1 LSVSKNK
8 GISLQQES
16 ERKTLRSFLVLYSF
30 LALIILLFSAFI
42 YYNLQKEVMLSKQHS
57 RLKDY
62 SDELISKLSYIHEN
76 FYEGI
81 FYPRSSEYKSAIL
94 DGSYKEIYS
103 NLDEK
108 SIDLSKNIY
117 VVNDKIH
124 YVRVLERY
132 YLGAMFLVVEID
144 DNKKWFSFF
153 RVKVIFYGV
162 LLLFAMLLMGYFLL
176 YLLLKPMR
184 EAIALLDRFIK
195 DTTHELNTPVN
206 AILINIETI
215 PRDKL
220 DEKTAKKIHRID
232 IAARTISNIYNDL
245 TYMAL
250 KNRVASEDEN
260 VDLYKLINE
269 RAEYFKIISSQKRI
283 QCNLNL
289 KEGVTLFIDR
299 GKISRVIDNLISN
312 AIKYNKRDGEIK
324 ITLNDNYFEIEDSGV
339 GMSKDEIKEIFQ
351 RYTRFNKSVGGFG
364 IGLNIVAQIINEYDL
379 DIEVDSKVD
388 IGTKVRV
395 SW

>member
-30 LALIILLFSAFI
+30 LALIILLFSSFI
-42 YYNLQKEVMLSKQHS
+42 YYNLQKEVMLSEQNS

-62 SDELISKLSYIHEN
+62 SDELISKISYLHEN
-76 FYEGI
+76 FYEGM
-81 FYPRSSEYKSAIL
+81 FYPVSDEYRSAIF
-94 DGSYKEIYS
+94 DGSNKEIFS
-103 NLDEK
+103 NLDDK
-108 SIDLSKNIY
+108 NVDLSKNIY
-117 VVNDKIH
+117 VSGDKIH

-132 YLGAMFLVVEID
+132 YLGAMFLVIEID

-153 RVKVIFYGV
+153 RVKVIFYGI
-162 LLLFAMLLMGYFLL
+162 LLFLFLLFIGYFLL
-176 YLLLKPMR
+176 KILLSPMR
-184 EAIALLDRFIK
+184 ESIYLLDRFIK

-220 DEKTAKKIHRID
+220 DEKTAKKVHRID

-250 KNRVASEDEN
+250 KNRVVSEDEN
-260 VDLYKLINE
+260 VDLTKLIRE

-283 QCNLNL
+283 NCNLDL
-289 KEGVTLFIDR
+289 KEDVFLFIDR
-299 GKISRVIDNLISN
+299 SKVSRIIDNLISN

-324 ITLNDNYFEIEDSGV
+324 VTLRDNYFEIEDSGV
-339 GMSKDEIKEIFQ
+339 GMSKKEVKEMFQ
-351 RYTRFNKSVGGFG
+351 RYARFSKSVGGFG
-364 IGLNIVAQIINEYDL
+364 IGLNIVAEIANEYDL
-379 DIEVDSKVD
+379 DIKVDSTPD
-388 IGTKVRV
+388 IGTKVNV

>member
-1 LSVSKNK
+1 
-8 GISLQQES
+8 
-16 ERKTLRSFLVLYSF
+16 
-30 LALIILLFSAFI
+30 
-42 YYNLQKEVMLSKQHS
+42 MLSNQHS

-81 FYPRSSEYKSAIL
+81 FYPRSSEYKSAIF

-103 NLDEK
+103 NLEDK
-108 SIDLSKNIY
+108 RVDLNKNIY
-117 VVNDKIH
+117 VVDDKIH

-132 YLGAMFLVVEID
+132 YLGAMFLVIEID
-144 DNKKWFSFF
+144 DSKKWFSFF

-162 LLLFAMLLMGYFLL
+162 MLFLFLLFIGYFLL
-176 YLLLKPMR
+176 KILLSPMR
-184 EAIALLDRFIK
+184 ESIYLLDRFIK

-289 KEGVTLFIDR
+289 KEAVTLFIDR